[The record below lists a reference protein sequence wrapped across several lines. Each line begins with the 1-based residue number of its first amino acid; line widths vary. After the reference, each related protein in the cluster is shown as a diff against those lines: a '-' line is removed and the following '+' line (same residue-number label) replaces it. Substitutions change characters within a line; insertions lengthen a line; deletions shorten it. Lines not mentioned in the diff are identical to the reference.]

1 MQDSSDHTQTR
12 KGTSHSTGE
21 PPSATDTGG
30 LPGPRARCCGAT
42 EPSAVHNAEEEFNTA
57 ASAAAAASAAVHVVA
72 ATSAASAAAAVNAA
86 EEAVTS
92 VVTGRVGVHLT

>member
-57 ASAAAAASAAVHVVA
+57 ASAAVHVVA

>member
-72 ATSAASAAAAVNAA
+72 ATSAASAAVDAA
-86 EEAVTS
+86 EEVVTS